1 MKADYTQLALQFG
14 QLLGVAQGSNLR
26 VAHMTKQGMEF
37 VFENETTQTRL
48 RILPQVYTE
57 GKVIIDAINDLTL
70 RVEISQYALRDGR
83 VADETKTVGGG
94 TVELPYSTWF
104 FEGDYM

>member
-1 MKADYTQLALQFG
+1 MKADYNQLAVQFG
-14 QLLGVAQGSNLR
+14 QLIGLAQGSMLR

-70 RVEISQYALRDGR
+70 RVEISQYAVSEGR
-83 VADETKTVGGG
+83 VADETKIVGGG

-104 FEGDYM
+104 FEGDYV